1 MLQAYISNDNQH
13 IKRFDKQ
20 KLISAAVLLGNAA
33 LSLEWVECR
42 REICLFGAFS
52 IKCSKT
58 LYFLNERRGAIAFG
72 FKEGKV
78 IRGGAH
84 LIKCNRVLCFFE
96 RDPRRSFLPLF
107 LLLFSSK

>member
-1 MLQAYISNDNQH
+1 MFIRN
-13 IKRFDKQ
+13 
-20 KLISAAVLLGNAA
+20 SAKVFIYFSSSHTRLLF
-33 LSLEWVECR
+33 EV
-42 REICLFGAFS
+42 GAFS

-58 LYFLNERRGAIAFG
+58 LYFLKERRGAIAFR

-84 LIKCNRVLCFFE
+84 SIKCNRILCFFE

>member
-1 MLQAYISNDNQH
+1 MFIRN
-13 IKRFDKQ
+13 
-20 KLISAAVLLGNAA
+20 SAKVFIYFSSSHTRLLF
-33 LSLEWVECR
+33 EV
-42 REICLFGAFS
+42 GAFS

-58 LYFLNERRGAIAFG
+58 LYFLKERRGAIAFG

-84 LIKCNRVLCFFE
+84 SIKCNRVLCFFE
-96 RDPRRSFLPLF
+96 RDRRRSFLPLF

>member
-1 MLQAYISNDNQH
+1 MFIRNSAKVFIYISSSH
-13 IKRFDKQ
+13 TR
-20 KLISAAVLLGNAA
+20 LLF
-33 LSLEWVECR
+33 EV
-42 REICLFGAFS
+42 GAFS

-58 LYFLNERRGAIAFG
+58 LCFLKERRGAIAFG

-84 LIKCNRVLCFFE
+84 SIKCNRVLCFFE